1 LQKKAKKK
9 FAAACRGALFFVREK
24 RILIPFKSNEFGKEA
39 AMAGMIFREYG
50 KTGEKVSLLGFGGMR
65 FADIDDH
72 ESCVRAMV
80 KAAEGG
86 VTYFDT
92 APAYFDIKSEQV
104 FGLGFRELRARKL
117 PYVVAT
123 KTFKTKEAEIR
134 AELDAQ
140 LKRLDVSAV
149 DFYHVWCVL
158 SPENWEARKKDGILT
173 TFRKLKEEGLIRH
186 ICVSSHLIQDD
197 IEEFLMEDVFEGVL
211 FGYSAYNFKTR
222 QKAFNAIR
230 AKKLGAVV
238 MNPLG
243 GGIIPQHPELFGFIK
258 KTPDQSAV
266 HAALHFLWDHREITT
281 TLVGFATEKEVD
293 DALAAIGTYVPRTD
307 AELDAVKAGAEGHF
321 EGLCTGCAYCDD
333 CPKGIPI
340 PQFMDAYNQKM
351 LAAQDG
357 DEALKTRLGMHWGV
371 QRKLAAECIECAQCE
386 QACTQHLPII
396 ERLKYI
402 TAMKKPA
409 N

>member
-1 LQKKAKKK
+1 
-9 FAAACRGALFFVREK
+9 
-24 RILIPFKSNEFGKEA
+24 
-39 AMAGMIFREYG
+39 MIYREYG

-65 FADIDDH
+65 FADVDNHD
-72 ESCVRAMV
+72 ECVRMMV
-80 KAAEGG
+80 RAAKGG

-92 APAYFDIKSEQV
+92 APGYFETRSETV
-104 FGLGFRELRARKL
+104 FGLGLRELRRLKL
-117 PYVVAT
+117 PYAVAT
-123 KTFKTKEAEIR
+123 KTFKTTESDIR

-158 SPENWEARKKDGILT
+158 SPQNWQARKKDGILD
-173 TFRKLKEEGLIRH
+173 TFRKLKEEGLIKH

-197 IEEFLMEDVFEGVL
+197 IEDFLMEDVFEGVL

-243 GGIIPQHPELFGFIK
+243 GGIIPQHPELFKFI
-258 KTPDQSAV
+258 TQNPNESSVSAG
-266 HAALHFLWDHREITT
+266 LRFLWDHKEITT
-281 TLVGFATEKEVD
+281 TLVGFATEKEID
-293 DALAAIGTYVPRTD
+293 EALESMDAYKPRTE
-307 AELDAVKAGAEGHF
+307 AELKAVMENAEGQF

-333 CPKGIPI
+333 CPKEIPI

-351 LAAQDG
+351 LAAQNG
-357 DEALKTRLGMHWGV
+357 DSTLKERLKMHWAIS
-371 QRKLAAECIECAQCE
+371 RKLAAECISCGQCE
-386 QACTQHLPII
+386 SACTQHLPII
-396 ERLKYI
+396 SRLQEI
-402 TAMKKPA
+402 AGLA
-409 N
+409 